1 MPTCAFRKCSQ
12 GLFIGMVL
20 SFPAAAAPELDP
32 FGRPF
37 KEENMIPAESH
48 VCTTKDELD
57 AVPVFVRG
65 VQPLY
70 PINSSLSGKTGS
82 AVITYRVE
90 ADGKTTVIS
99 SESGGDDTGKKWFGN
114 HATIAVGSWLFEPGM
129 RGGAPVPVT
138 CKVLFKYGF
147 R

>member
-1 MPTCAFRKCSQ
+1 MPTCAFRQCSL
-12 GLFIGMVL
+12 GFVIGMLL

-37 KEENMIPAESH
+37 KDENMIPAKSP

-57 AVPVFVRG
+57 VGPVFVQG

-70 PINSSLSGKTGS
+70 PINSTLSGKSGS

-99 SESGGDDTGKKWFGN
+99 SENSGEDAGKKWFGN
-114 HATIAVGSWLFEPGM
+114 HATIAVGSWIFEPGM
-129 RGGAPVPVT
+129 RGGTPVPVT

-147 R
+147 T